1 MIKNFIENQ
10 EFNHFEDLAKEWW
23 LQNGKFKILHT
34 ITPLRIK
41 YIKKNIKT
49 SFKNNQKRKNYFK
62 NLEILDLGCG
72 GGLVCEPLSRLQA
85 KVTGIDFVNK
95 NIKIAKQHAK
105 KSSLKIN
112 YIKQDLSS
120 LNLNQKYDLILLLE
134 VIEHLDNWKNIVSY
148 CLKHLKPGG
157 RIIFS
162 TINRTLFSKFFAI
175 YITEKLLKWVPRNTH
190 TYNKLV
196 KPEELKNFLENK
208 KMKIIDITGLFFNP
222 ITQHW
227 SLNKKKTKIN
237 YFCTAEKI

>member
-1 MIKNFIENQ
+1 MINKINENK
-10 EFNHFEDLAKEWW
+10 EFNHFHDLSNQWW
-23 LQNGKFKILHT
+23 NPEGKFKILHS
-34 ITPLRIK
+34 ITPLRIY
-41 YIKKNIKT
+41 YIKKNIINCHKIKDKKKPF
-49 SFKNNQKRKNYFK
+49 S
-62 NLEILDLGCG
+62 NLDILDLGCG

-105 KSSLKIN
+105 KSNLKIN

-120 LNLNQKYDLILLLE
+120 LYLDQKYDLILLLE
-134 VIEHLDNWKNIVSY
+134 VIEHIDNWKNIVSY

-208 KMKIIDITGLFFNP
+208 KMKIIDFTGLFFNP
-222 ITQHW
+222 ITQQW